1 MALILQLLVLTW
13 PFLCLFPP
21 GFLLTASLMCVTGI
35 WWKVLFIMASSTYTI
50 QISGELV
57 NHLANDSAKL
67 KKKTRKPKAKVQQAS
82 KAPRTSSPK
91 SSPVDG
97 WPLQPPVF
105 VPVPAQQSASAELAA
120 IRSVLLESEK
130 VVERL
135 QRQEESML
143 QEVTQRAKDL
153 HDKEFKL
160 PNQRPMPCLEMYN
173 ACLKCYR
180 ENLQDPLKCEA
191 PVKDFA
197 DCARKVRQ
205 LVSSVDK

>member
-1 MALILQLLVLTW
+1 MLSIMGDS
-13 PFLCLFPP
+13 
-21 GFLLTASLMCVTGI
+21 GF
-35 WWKVLFIMASSTYTI
+35 TI

-57 NHLANDSAKL
+57 NQLANDSEKL
-67 KKKTRKPKAKVQQAS
+67 KKKTKKTKAKVQ
-82 KAPRTSSPK
+82 KEPKVPWTSSSK
-91 SSPVDG
+91 SPPVRD

-105 VPVPAQQSASAELAA
+105 VPVPPQQSANAELDA

-135 QRQEESML
+135 QKQEEIML
-143 QEVTQRAKDL
+143 HEITQRARDL

-160 PNQRPMPCLEMYN
+160 PNQRPMPCLEIYD

-191 PVKDFA
+191 PVQDFA
-197 DCARKVRQ
+197 DCARRVRQ
-205 LVSSVDK
+205 LVSSVPK